1 MFTYAPLSFKLNRGK
16 EAFMV
21 AKGISFP
28 NLHIHFANLPKT
40 INIFGLDIAL
50 YGIII
55 AVGMIAGLALGLYIA
70 KKTNQ
75 DSDLYI
81 DLAIFGI
88 IFGVLGARIYYVLF
102 SLDYYTN
109 HPTEIIDI
117 RQGGLAIYG
126 GVIAAVITALVI
138 SKIKKAKFTLV
149 ADTAIYGLILGQ
161 IIGRWG
167 NFVNREAYGQVTTL
181 KNPLAMRLYFDK
193 NFSILQ
199 VSPAIKQGMESLFHK
214 PLSQIGFVQ
223 VQPTFLYESLWNLIV
238 LILML
243 VFRKKKAFDGEILLW
258 YLFGYGLGRFIIE
271 GFRSDQLLIPGIGFP
286 VSQLLS
292 ALLVI
297 TAVVIDVVVR
307 VKKKN
312 ATEAQIE
319 NND

>member
-16 EAFMV
+16 EAFMA

-138 SKIKKAKFTLV
+138 SEIKKAKFTLV

-181 KNPLAMRLYFDK
+181 KNPLAMRLYFDN

-199 VSPAIKQGMESLFHK
+199 VPPAIKQGMESLFHK

-297 TAVVIDVVVR
+297 AAVVIDVVIR
-307 VKKKN
+307 IKKKN
-312 ATEAQIE
+312 ATEAQSE
-319 NND
+319 NNN

>member
-1 MFTYAPLSFKLNRGK
+1 MA
-16 EAFMV
+16 

-138 SKIKKAKFTLV
+138 SKIKKAKFTLI

-181 KNPLAMRLYFDK
+181 KNPLAMRLYFDN

-199 VSPAIKQGMESLFHK
+199 VPPAIKQGMESLFHK

-307 VKKKN
+307 VKKKKWK
-312 ATEAQIE
+312 
-319 NND
+319 

>member
-1 MFTYAPLSFKLNRGK
+1 MA
-16 EAFMV
+16 

-181 KNPLAMRLYFDK
+181 KNPLAMRLYFDN

-199 VSPAIKQGMESLFHK
+199 VPPAIKQGMESLFHK

-297 TAVVIDVVVR
+297 AAVVIDVVVR
-307 VKKKN
+307 IKKKN
-312 ATEAQIE
+312 ATEAQSE
-319 NND
+319 NNN

>member
-1 MFTYAPLSFKLNRGK
+1 MA
-16 EAFMV
+16 

-181 KNPLAMRLYFDK
+181 KNPLAMRLYFDN

-199 VSPAIKQGMESLFHK
+199 VPPAIKQDMESLFHK

-297 TAVVIDVVVR
+297 TAVVIDVFVR

-312 ATEAQIE
+312 GNEAQSE
-319 NND
+319 NNN